1 MTTNGKGARVLSIL
15 GVALILSSGLL
26 AQNKTKEERREEANS
41 RTVQGLS
48 PARMTSP
55 SWERWSS

>member
-26 AQNKTKEERREEANS
+26 AQKKTKEERREEANS
-41 RTVQGLS
+41 RTVQGLI
-48 PARMTSP
+48 TGGD
-55 SWERWSS
+55 E